1 MKRKYFFLLILLTL
15 ILPVSGQTQDKVT
28 AIDSLAVELWPDYDR
43 ASVLVM
49 LTGTLPADTKLPAT
63 VVIPFPQAAQLN
75 AVARIDS
82 SDDTM
87 KDDISYSH
95 APAEIKFV
103 TPDLRFRLEYYLPY
117 VVNNNRR
124 TFNFTWVADLSV
136 KRFQLR
142 VQQPTSANILE
153 TEPATENIL
162 RDEDGLTYY
171 AFPVQAVPAGQSF
184 SVDVNYTMT
193 TAQLSA
199 KNLVPPSARVQEP
212 GLPSTSNTETGVN
225 WPVLAVAVGI
235 LIMLVVF
242 IWQIAASRTASNRH
256 ITHNA
261 KAKKQHN
268 TKYCRKCGNPI
279 GKDDKFCRK
288 CGTAL
293 QG

>member
-1 MKRKYFFLLILLTL
+1 MLIFLALTL
-15 ILPVSGQTQDKVT
+15 PVAGQTQGKVT

-43 ASVLVM
+43 ASVLVI

-63 VVIPFPQAAQLN
+63 VIIPFPQAAQLN
-75 AVARIDS
+75 AVARIDR
-82 SDDTM
+82 SDGRM

-95 APAEIKFV
+95 VPAEIKFF
-103 TPDLRFRLEYYLPY
+103 TPDLSFRLEYYLPY
-117 VVNNNRR
+117 LVNNIQR
-124 TFNFTWVADLSV
+124 TFNFTWVAGLSV

-153 TEPATENIL
+153 TEPATKNIL
-162 RDEDGLTYY
+162 RDEDEFTYY

-212 GLPSTSNTETGVN
+212 GLPSTSNTEKGVN
-225 WPVLAVAVGI
+225 WPVLAAVVGI
-235 LIMLVVF
+235 LIMLVVY
-242 IWQIAASRTASNRH
+242 IWQIAASRTESNRH

-268 TKYCRKCGNPI
+268 TKFCGKCGNPI
-279 GKDDKFCRK
+279 DKDDRFCGK

-293 QG
+293 QGY